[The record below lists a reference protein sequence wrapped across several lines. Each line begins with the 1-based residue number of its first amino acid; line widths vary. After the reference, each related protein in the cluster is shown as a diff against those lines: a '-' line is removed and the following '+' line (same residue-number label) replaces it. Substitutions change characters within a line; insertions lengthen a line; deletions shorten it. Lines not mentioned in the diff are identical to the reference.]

1 MAGTVKDVTDASFQ
15 AEVLEADTPTLVDFW
30 APWCGPCRVV
40 SPVLEE
46 IGAERSDMQVVK
58 VNIDENQRVAGQYGV
73 ISIPTMILFKH
84 GQPVHKIV
92 GAYPKKRL
100 EQELEP
106 QLAA

>member
-15 AEVLEADTPTLVDFW
+15 AQVLEADTPTLVDFW

-58 VNIDENQRVAGQYGV
+58 VNIDENQQVAGQYGV
-73 ISIPTMILFKH
+73 ISIPTMILFKN

-100 EQELEP
+100 EQELVP
-106 QLAA
+106 QLVA